1 MTITRIDKK
10 NLPLDEIKFY
20 IPKDWTKE
28 MMCGSYL
35 LNDISHDWNSY
46 NTMEMYFADCNEF
59 AGFVNHVNMLYK
71 SLLKQLGK
79 E

>member
-10 NLPLDEIKFY
+10 NLPLDEIRFY
-20 IPKDWTKE
+20 MPKYLSKE

-35 LNDISHDWNSY
+35 LNGTHHDWNTF
-46 NTMEMYFADCNEF
+46 NTMEMYFADCDEF

-71 SLLKQLGK
+71 SLLNQLGK
-79 E
+79 K

>member
-10 NLPLDEIKFY
+10 NLPLDEIRFY
-20 IPKDWTKE
+20 IPKVTSKE

-35 LNDISHDWNSY
+35 LNGTNHDWNTF
-46 NTMEMYFADCNEF
+46 NTMEMYFTDCNEF
-59 AGFVNHVNMLYK
+59 TGFVNHVNMLYK
-71 SLLKQLGK
+71 SLLEQLSK